1 MEVEV
6 VDSKE
11 EEVAN
16 ITTNQALTT
25 NKSSLPELCN
35 RRERTVHLWLSRRWT
50 SLRMRV
56 LLPVMRTTSMDS
68 QNKFQG
74 FRGVLIF
81 FGAAA
86 EES

>member
-1 MEVEV
+1 MSRGPMESNKEEMRAAEVVEEV

-35 RRERTVHLWLSRRWT
+35 RRERTVHLWLSRC
-50 SLRMRV
+50 
-56 LLPVMRTTSMDS
+56 S
-68 QNKFQG
+68 QK
-74 FRGVLIF
+74 LKIIF
-81 FGAAA
+81 
-86 EES
+86 

>member
-35 RRERTVHLWLSRRWT
+35 RRERTVHLWLSSRC
-50 SLRMRV
+50 
-56 LLPVMRTTSMDS
+56 S
-68 QNKFQG
+68 QK
-74 FRGVLIF
+74 LKIIF
-81 FGAAA
+81 
-86 EES
+86 

>member
-1 MEVEV
+1 MSKGSMESNKEEMRVAEVVEEV

-35 RRERTVHLWLSRRWT
+35 RRERTVHLWLSRC
-50 SLRMRV
+50 
-56 LLPVMRTTSMDS
+56 S
-68 QNKFQG
+68 QK
-74 FRGVLIF
+74 LKIIF
-81 FGAAA
+81 
-86 EES
+86 